1 MSRVGFLRVSG
12 HPLVLWHARKHQ
24 LTSYLQAEVTHTNLR
39 SQAQEDFGHGDYN
52 SSDDDKAVNTRE
64 QEKV

>member
-1 MSRVGFLRVSG
+1 ML
-12 HPLVLWHARKHQ
+12 AKHQ

-39 SQAQEDFGHGDYN
+39 SHADERFGQGDYN
-52 SSDDDKAVNTRE
+52 SSDDDKAVSTRE